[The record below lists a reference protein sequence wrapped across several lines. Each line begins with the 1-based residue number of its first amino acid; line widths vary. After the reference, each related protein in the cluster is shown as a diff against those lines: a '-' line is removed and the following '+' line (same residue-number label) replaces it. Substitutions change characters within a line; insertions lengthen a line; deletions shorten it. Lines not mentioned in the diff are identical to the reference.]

1 VKALFFGLGSIGQ
14 RHLRNLRTII
24 GPELKV
30 AAYRTRRRQIVLND
44 RQQVLENENVEE
56 KYSIKSFRDMDEA
69 LSWGADAAFICNP
82 NSLHVSCALAAAN
95 AGCHL
100 LIEKPLSHD
109 IEGTEELAALLD
121 SKGKIGFV
129 AYQMRFH
136 PLIRLAKEIIRE
148 SGIGRL
154 LSARAERGEYMPG
167 WHPYE
172 DYRESYAARSDQG
185 GGALLSQIHEMDYLY
200 SFFGLPRRLFA
211 VGGHL
216 STLEVDVDDIASVL
230 MACDV
235 DGQEIPVELHLD
247 YVQRPP
253 SQTLRIVGDDGR
265 IDIDFPAM
273 TLVHYRHGELVRS
286 EEMKDFQRNQL
297 FLDEM
302 NHFLACTRGEEKP
315 LVSVRDGAQSLR
327 MALAAKKS
335 LRSRQSVILSA

>member
-14 RHLRNLRTII
+14 RHLRNLRVIA
-24 GPELKV
+24 GPELQV
-30 AAYRTRRRQIVLND
+30 SALRTRCRQIVLND
-44 RQQVLENENVEE
+44 RQQVIEGESLEE
-56 KYSIKSFRDMDEA
+56 KYSLTTFTELSEA
-69 LSWGADAAFICNP
+69 LAWKPDIALICNP
-82 NSLHVSCALAAAN
+82 NSLHIPSALAAAE

-109 IEGTEELAALLD
+109 LEGTEKLAAILD
-121 SKGKIGFV
+121 EKKKIGFV

-148 SGIGRL
+148 SGIGRI

-200 SFFGLPRRLFA
+200 SLFGLPSRLFA

-216 STLEVDVDDIASVL
+216 SSLEVDVDDVASVL
-230 MACDV
+230 MSCRV

-247 YVQRPP
+247 YVQRPA
-253 SQTLRIVGDDGR
+253 SQTLRIIGDEGK
-265 IDIDFPAM
+265 IDIDFPSM
-273 TLVHYRHGELVRS
+273 ILEHHRLGELVRR
-286 EEMKDFQRNQL
+286 EEMQDFQRNQL

-315 LVSVRDGAQSLR
+315 LVSIRDGAQSLR
-327 MALAAKKS
+327 MALAAKES
-335 LRSRQSVILSA
+335 LRTGNTVTLNP